1 MKHPAEMQLALF
13 AGGDLDL
20 LGRWRVRRHLLA
32 CDYCR
37 REVES
42 LRHATGQFRIDA
54 VEMPS
59 GLDWDRLAAEM
70 TANIHVGLEAG
81 ECVAGASIRPER
93 TGWKAAAVMAGMT
106 CALLAAWWLNP
117 VPKRQPYEM
126 RASHVEMR
134 TTSSGIQLN
143 ENGNTLTLLHTRGR
157 QKPIIISAPGTLRAR
172 FVDNETGQVTINN
185 VYTE

>member
-1 MKHPAEMQLALF
+1 MNHPAESQLALF

-20 LGRWRVRRHLLA
+20 LGRWRLRWHLST

-37 REVES
+37 REIES
-42 LRHATGQFRIDA
+42 LRRAAERFRMDA
-54 VEMPS
+54 VEMPA
-59 GLDWDRLAAEM
+59 GLNWDRLAAEM
-70 TANIHVGLEAG
+70 TANIRVGLEAG
-81 ECVAGASIRPER
+81 ECVAATAVKPARV
-93 TGWKAAAVMAGMT
+93 GWKTAVAMACMIF
-106 CALLAAWWLNP
+106 ALLAAWWLNP
-117 VPKRQPYEM
+117 MPRRQGYEM

-134 TTSSGIQLN
+134 TTASGIQLN
-143 ENGNTLTLLHTRGR
+143 ENGNALTLLHTRGR